1 MMRKISIGLLAFLC
15 LILSAPTSFAHG
27 QIVTSYP
34 LEGSTSSPTPTQ
46 VWIEFDG
53 ELQTI
58 DGEVVNT
65 LKVTDSTG
73 LVVSSEEAIIEG
85 AKISTQ
91 VSDQSVGGV
100 FTVEYRIV
108 SEDGHPVEGSYTFQA
123 SPGFEATEMIEPTT
137 STTPSDN
144 QAEFSF
150 GALVMAVFLVV
161 FAVRYF
167 TKMRNE
173 KRDEKK

>member
-1 MMRKISIGLLAFLC
+1 MMRKFSPALLAFLC

-27 QIVTSYP
+27 EIVTTYP
-34 LEGSTSSPTPTQ
+34 LRDSTSSPTPTQ

-53 ELQTI
+53 ELQLI
-58 DGEVVNT
+58 DG
-65 LKVTDSTG
+65 
-73 LVVSSEEAIIEG
+73 VSSEEAIIEG
-85 AKISTQ
+85 SKISTQ
-91 VSDQSVGGV
+91 ISDQSVGGV

-137 STTPSDN
+137 VATESEDRS
-144 QAEFSF
+144 EFSF
-150 GALVMAVFLVV
+150 GAMVMSVFLVV

-167 TKMRNE
+167 IKMRNE
-173 KRDEKK
+173 KRDKKK

>member
-1 MMRKISIGLLAFLC
+1 MDS
-15 LILSAPTSFAHG
+15 
-27 QIVTSYP
+27 V
-34 LEGSTSSPTPTQ
+34 SSPTPSQ

-53 ELQTI
+53 QLQLI
-58 DGEVVNT
+58 EGEVVNT

-73 LVVSSEEAIIEG
+73 LVVSSEEAVIEG

-100 FTVEYRIV
+100 FTVQYRIV
-108 SEDGHPVEGSYTFQA
+108 SEDGHPVEGSYTFVA

-137 STTPSDN
+137 NATASDN
-144 QAEFSF
+144 QTDLSI
-150 GALVMAVFLVV
+150 GAIVMAVFLVV

-167 TKMRNE
+167 VKMRNE
-173 KRDEKK
+173 KNERK

>member
-1 MMRKISIGLLAFLC
+1 MAALAGLC
-15 LILSAPTSFAHG
+15 LILSSPTSFAHG
-27 QIVTSYP
+27 HIVTSYP
-34 LEGSTSSPTPTQ
+34 LMDSVSSPTPSQ

-53 ELQTI
+53 QLQQI
-58 DGEVVNT
+58 EGEVVNT

-73 LVVSSEEAIIEG
+73 LVVSSEEAVIEG

-100 FTVEYRIV
+100 FTVQYRIV
-108 SEDGHPVEGSYTFQA
+108 SEDGHPVEGIYTFEA

-137 STTPSDN
+137 SATASDN
-144 QAEFSF
+144 QTDLSI
-150 GALVMAVFLVV
+150 GAIVMAVFLVV

-167 TKMRNE
+167 VKMRNE
-173 KRDEKK
+173 KNERK

>member
-1 MMRKISIGLLAFLC
+1 VRKLTVAALAGLC
-15 LILSAPTSFAHG
+15 LILSSPISFAHG
-27 QIVTSYP
+27 QIVTTYP
-34 LEGSTSSPTPTQ
+34 LMDSVSSPTPSQ

-53 ELQTI
+53 ELQLI
-58 DGEVVNT
+58 EGEVVNT

-73 LVVSSEEAIIEG
+73 LVVSSEEAVIEG

-100 FTVEYRIV
+100 FTVQYRVV

-123 SPGFEATEMIEPTT
+123 SPGFEATEMIEPITT
-137 STTPSDN
+137 ATASD
-144 QAEFSF
+144 EKTDLSI
-150 GALVMAVFLVV
+150 GAIVMAVFLVV

-167 TKMRNE
+167 VKMRNE
-173 KRDEKK
+173 KNERK

>member
-1 MMRKISIGLLAFLC
+1 MRKLTRAVLAGLF
-15 LILSAPTSFAHG
+15 LILASPTSFAHG

-34 LEGSTSSPTPTQ
+34 LMDSVSSPTPSQ

-53 ELQTI
+53 QLQLI

-73 LVVSSEEAIIEG
+73 LVVSSEEAVIEG
-85 AKISTQ
+85 SKISTQ

-100 FTVEYRIV
+100 FTVQYRIV
-108 SEDGHPVEGSYTFQA
+108 SEDGHPVDGSYTFEA
-123 SPGFEATEMIEPTT
+123 SPGFEATEMIETTT
-137 STTPSDN
+137 SATAADEKTDLSI
-144 QAEFSF
+144 
-150 GALVMAVFLVV
+150 GAIVMAVFLVV

-167 TKMRNE
+167 VKMRNE
-173 KRDEKK
+173 KNERK

>member
-1 MMRKISIGLLAFLC
+1 MRKLTMAALAGLC
-15 LILSAPTSFAHG
+15 LMLSSPTSFAHG

-34 LEGSTSSPTPTQ
+34 LMDSVSSPTPSQ

-53 ELQTI
+53 QLQQI
-58 DGEVVNT
+58 EGEVVNT

-73 LVVSSEEAIIEG
+73 LVVSSEEAVIEG

-100 FTVEYRIV
+100 FTVQYRIV
-108 SEDGHPVEGSYTFQA
+108 SEDGHPVEGSYTFEA

-137 STTPSDN
+137 SGTASDN
-144 QAEFSF
+144 QTDLSI
-150 GALVMAVFLVV
+150 GAIVMAVFLVV

-167 TKMRNE
+167 VKMRNE
-173 KRDEKK
+173 KNERK

>member
-1 MMRKISIGLLAFLC
+1 MRKLTVAVLAGIC
-15 LILSAPTSFAHG
+15 LILSSPISFAHG
-27 QIVTSYP
+27 QIVTTYP
-34 LEGSTSSPTPTQ
+34 LMDSVSSPTPSQ

-53 ELQTI
+53 ELQQI
-58 DGEVVNT
+58 EGEVVNT

-73 LVVSSEEAIIEG
+73 LVVSSEEAVIEG

-100 FTVEYRIV
+100 FTVQYRIV
-108 SEDGHPVEGSYTFQA
+108 SEDGHPVEGSYTFEA

-137 STTPSDN
+137 TATASDN
-144 QAEFSF
+144 QTDLSI
-150 GALVMAVFLVV
+150 GAIVMAVFLVV

-167 TKMRNE
+167 VKMRNE
-173 KRDEKK
+173 KNERK

>member
-1 MMRKISIGLLAFLC
+1 MRKFTVAALAALFL
-15 LILSAPTSFAHG
+15 IFSAPLSLAHG
-27 QIVTSYP
+27 QIVSTYP
-34 LEGSTSSPTPTQ
+34 LKDSKSSPAPSQ

-53 ELQTI
+53 KLQLI
-58 DGEVVNT
+58 EGEVVNT

-73 LVVSSEEAIIEG
+73 LVVSSEEAVIEG
-85 AKISTQ
+85 ARISTQ

-100 FTVEYRIV
+100 FTVQYRIV
-108 SEDGHPVEGSYTFQA
+108 SEDGHPVEGSYTFEA

>member
-1 MMRKISIGLLAFLC
+1 MMRKFSVVLLAFQC

-34 LEGSTSSPTPTQ
+34 LDGSTSSHTPTQ

-73 LVVSSEEAIIEG
+73 LVVSAEEAVIEG

-137 STTPSDN
+137 SATASDDRS
-144 QAEFSF
+144 EFSF
-150 GALVMAVFLVV
+150 GAIVMSFFLVV

-167 TKMRNE
+167 VKMRNE
-173 KRDEKK
+173 KNEKK

>member
-1 MMRKISIGLLAFLC
+1 MRKLTVAVLAGIC
-15 LILSAPTSFAHG
+15 LILSSPISFAHG
-27 QIVTSYP
+27 QIVTTYP
-34 LEGSTSSPTPTQ
+34 LMDSVSSPTPSQ

-53 ELQTI
+53 ELQQI
-58 DGEVVNT
+58 EGEVVNT

-73 LVVSSEEAIIEG
+73 LVVSSEEAVIEG

-100 FTVEYRIV
+100 FTVQYRIV
-108 SEDGHPVEGSYTFQA
+108 SEDGHPVEGSYTFEA

-137 STTPSDN
+137 SATASDN
-144 QAEFSF
+144 QTDLSI
-150 GALVMAVFLVV
+150 GAIVMAVFLVV

-167 TKMRNE
+167 VKMRNE
-173 KRDEKK
+173 KNERK

>member
-1 MMRKISIGLLAFLC
+1 MDS
-15 LILSAPTSFAHG
+15 
-27 QIVTSYP
+27 V
-34 LEGSTSSPTPTQ
+34 SSPTPSQ

-53 ELQTI
+53 ELQLI
-58 DGEVVNT
+58 EGEVVNT

-73 LVVSSEEAIIEG
+73 LVVSSEEAVIEG

-100 FTVEYRIV
+100 FTVQYRIV
-108 SEDGHPVEGSYTFQA
+108 SEDGHPVEGSYTFEA

-137 STTPSDN
+137 NATASDN
-144 QAEFSF
+144 QTDLSI
-150 GALVMAVFLVV
+150 GAIVMAVFLVV

-167 TKMRNE
+167 VKMRNE
-173 KRDEKK
+173 KNERK

>member
-1 MMRKISIGLLAFLC
+1 MMRKFSVILLAFQC

-34 LEGSTSSPTPTQ
+34 LDGSTSSPTPTQ

-73 LVVSSEEAIIEG
+73 LVVSAEEAVIEG

-137 STTPSDN
+137 SATASDDRS
-144 QAEFSF
+144 EFSF
-150 GALVMAVFLVV
+150 GAIVMAVFLVV

-167 TKMRNE
+167 VKMRNE
-173 KRDEKK
+173 KNEKK

>member
-1 MMRKISIGLLAFLC
+1 MDS
-15 LILSAPTSFAHG
+15 
-27 QIVTSYP
+27 V
-34 LEGSTSSPTPTQ
+34 SSPTPSQ

-53 ELQTI
+53 ELQLI
-58 DGEVVNT
+58 EGEVVNT

-73 LVVSSEEAIIEG
+73 LVVSSEEAVIEG

-100 FTVEYRIV
+100 FTVQYRVV

-123 SPGFEATEMIEPTT
+123 SPGFEATEMIEPITT
-137 STTPSDN
+137 ATASD
-144 QAEFSF
+144 EKTDLSI
-150 GALVMAVFLVV
+150 GAIVMAVFLVV

-167 TKMRNE
+167 VKMRNE
-173 KRDEKK
+173 KNERK

>member
-1 MMRKISIGLLAFLC
+1 MMRKFSVVLLAFQC

-34 LEGSTSSPTPTQ
+34 LDGSTSSPTPTQ

-73 LVVSSEEAIIEG
+73 LVVSAEEAVIEG

-108 SEDGHPVEGSYTFQA
+108 SEDGHLVEGSYTFQA

-137 STTPSDN
+137 SATASDDRS
-144 QAEFSF
+144 EFSF
-150 GALVMAVFLVV
+150 GAIVMAVFLVV

-167 TKMRNE
+167 VKMRNE
-173 KRDEKK
+173 KNEKK

>member
-1 MMRKISIGLLAFLC
+1 MRKFSIGLLAFLC

-27 QIVTSYP
+27 QIVTSFP
-34 LEGSTSSPTPTQ
+34 LDGSTSSPTPTQ

-137 STTPSDN
+137 VATESDDRS
-144 QAEFSF
+144 EFSF
-150 GALVMAVFLVV
+150 GAIVMSVFLVV

-167 TKMRNE
+167 IKMRNE
-173 KRDEKK
+173 KNENRK

>member
-1 MMRKISIGLLAFLC
+1 MMRKFSVVLLAFQC

-34 LEGSTSSPTPTQ
+34 LDGSTSSPTPTQ

-73 LVVSSEEAIIEG
+73 LVVSAEEAVIEG

-123 SPGFEATEMIEPTT
+123 SPGFEAIEMIEPTT
-137 STTPSDN
+137 SATASDDRS
-144 QAEFSF
+144 EFSF
-150 GALVMAVFLVV
+150 GAIVMSFFLVV

-167 TKMRNE
+167 VKMRNE
-173 KRDEKK
+173 KNEKK

>member
-1 MMRKISIGLLAFLC
+1 MRKLTVAALAGLC
-15 LILSAPTSFAHG
+15 LILSSPLSFAHG

-34 LEGSTSSPTPTQ
+34 LMDSVSSPTPTQ

-53 ELQTI
+53 ELQLI
-58 DGEVVNT
+58 EGEVVNT

-73 LVVSSEEAIIEG
+73 LVVSSEAAVIEG

-100 FTVEYRIV
+100 FTVQYRIV
-108 SEDGHPVEGSYTFQA
+108 SEDGHPVEGSYTFEA

-137 STTPSDN
+137 TATASD
-144 QAEFSF
+144 EKTDLSI
-150 GALVMAVFLVV
+150 GAIVMAVFLVV

-167 TKMRNE
+167 VKMRNE
-173 KRDEKK
+173 KNEKK

>member
-1 MMRKISIGLLAFLC
+1 
-15 LILSAPTSFAHG
+15 
-27 QIVTSYP
+27 V
-34 LEGSTSSPTPTQ
+34 SSPTPSQ

-53 ELQTI
+53 ELQLI
-58 DGEVVNT
+58 EGEVVNT

-73 LVVSSEEAIIEG
+73 LVVSSEEAVIEG

-100 FTVEYRIV
+100 FTVQYRIV
-108 SEDGHPVEGSYTFQA
+108 SEDGHPVEGSYTFEA

-137 STTPSDN
+137 TATASD
-144 QAEFSF
+144 EKTDLSI
-150 GALVMAVFLVV
+150 GAIVMAVFLVV

-167 TKMRNE
+167 VKMRNE
-173 KRDEKK
+173 KNERK

>member
-1 MMRKISIGLLAFLC
+1 MRKLTMAALVGLC
-15 LILSAPTSFAHG
+15 LILSSPTSFSHG

-34 LEGSTSSPTPTQ
+34 LMDSVSSPTPSQ

-53 ELQTI
+53 ELQLI
-58 DGEVVNT
+58 EGEVVNT

-73 LVVSSEEAIIEG
+73 LVVSSEEAVIEG

-91 VSDQSVGGV
+91 ISDQSVGGV
-100 FTVEYRIV
+100 FTVQYRIV
-108 SEDGHPVEGSYTFQA
+108 SEDGHPVEGSYTFEA

-137 STTPSDN
+137 TATASDN
-144 QAEFSF
+144 QTDLSI
-150 GALVMAVFLVV
+150 GAIVMAVFLVV

-167 TKMRNE
+167 VKMRNE
-173 KRDEKK
+173 KNERK

>member
-1 MMRKISIGLLAFLC
+1 MDS
-15 LILSAPTSFAHG
+15 
-27 QIVTSYP
+27 V
-34 LEGSTSSPTPTQ
+34 SSPTPSQ

-53 ELQTI
+53 QLQLI
-58 DGEVVNT
+58 EGEVVNT

-73 LVVSSEEAIIEG
+73 LVVSSEEAVIEG

-100 FTVEYRIV
+100 FTVQYRIV
-108 SEDGHPVEGSYTFQA
+108 SEDGHPVEGSYTFEA

-137 STTPSDN
+137 NATASDN
-144 QAEFSF
+144 QTDLSI
-150 GALVMAVFLVV
+150 GAIVMAVFLVV

-167 TKMRNE
+167 VKMRNE
-173 KRDEKK
+173 KNERK

>member
-1 MMRKISIGLLAFLC
+1 MRKFSLAVLALLC
-15 LILSAPTSFAHG
+15 LVLSSPISFAHG
-27 QIVTSYP
+27 EIVATYP
-34 LEGSTSSPTPTQ
+34 LRDSTSSPAPTQ

-53 ELQTI
+53 ELQLI
-58 DGEVVNT
+58 DGEVINT
-65 LKVTDSTG
+65 LKVKDSTG
-73 LVVSSEEAIIEG
+73 LVVSAEDADIEG
-85 AKISTQ
+85 SKISTQ
-91 VSDQSVGGV
+91 ISDQSVGGV

-137 STTPSDN
+137 VATASEDRS
-144 QAEFSF
+144 EFSF
-150 GALVMAVFLVV
+150 GAMVMSVFLVV

-167 TKMRNE
+167 IKMRNE

>member
-1 MMRKISIGLLAFLC
+1 MRKLTVAVLAGIC
-15 LILSAPTSFAHG
+15 LILSSPISFAHG
-27 QIVTSYP
+27 QIVTTYP
-34 LEGSTSSPTPTQ
+34 LMDSVSSPTPSQ

-53 ELQTI
+53 QLQQI
-58 DGEVVNT
+58 EGEVVNT

-73 LVVSSEEAIIEG
+73 LVVSSEEAVIEG

-100 FTVEYRIV
+100 FTVQYRIV
-108 SEDGHPVEGSYTFQA
+108 SEDGHPVEGSYTFEA

-137 STTPSDN
+137 TATASD
-144 QAEFSF
+144 EKTDLSI
-150 GALVMAVFLVV
+150 GAIVMAVFLVV

-167 TKMRNE
+167 VKMRNE
-173 KRDEKK
+173 KNERK